1 MLPINTSPYHFPFLL
16 QKSLFL
22 DNTITTHLLHHT
34 ITPSYTYSLFPS
46 ILRKC
51 LYFSAHKHI
60 PISFSISLTKSLLL
74 ERNITH
80 SHNTKVIPAAT
91 IISCICYNLSL
102 ISFILPYILQTHSS
116 QNIHTYFSYIFKLY
130 VSQSNY
136 IQDPY
141 STKYLH
147 IFLIHL
153 TNTLSHKAYIFLTI
167 FIYLKRYQ
175 ILFQEHVTEPFS
187 WKAYNY
193 NAKKSL

>member
-1 MLPINTSPYHFPFLL
+1 MYLL
-16 QKSLFL
+16 YLTL
-22 DNTITTHLLHHT
+22 
-34 ITPSYTYSLFPS
+34 
-46 ILRKC
+46 
-51 LYFSAHKHI
+51 
-60 PISFSISLTKSLLL
+60 ISL
-74 ERNITH
+74 
-80 SHNTKVIPAAT
+80 
-91 IISCICYNLSL
+91 
-102 ISFILPYILQTHSS
+102 ILPYILQTHSS
-116 QNIHTYFSYIFKLY
+116 QNIRTYFSYIFKLY

-147 IFLIHL
+147 IFLIYL

-193 NAKKSL
+193 NAKNSFLWKAQTYNIKSPSYGRQYYSYLTKN